1 MKPSH
6 LKRPFPRFVPLAKTA
21 LALTVLATVA
31 ACTSVS
37 DHQRTADTPIP
48 IQTVNSAGGEVA
60 RVRAYESSDRLHV
73 SGSIGKSFGRPHPY
87 AAHVDVQLVD
97 ASGRVI
103 AEKQDDID
111 PGHPLSAGTRSGKQ
125 GYAAS
130 FPLSDARKA
139 AKIVVRYHLE
149 GHSA

>member
-1 MKPSH
+1 M
-6 LKRPFPRFVPLAKTA
+6 
-21 LALTVLATVA
+21 
-31 ACTSVS
+31 
-37 DHQRTADTPIP
+37 
-48 IQTVNSAGGEVA
+48 A
-60 RVRAYESSDRLHV
+60 RVHAYESFGRLHV
-73 SGSIGKSFGRPHPY
+73 SGSVGKSFGRPHPY

-103 AEKQDDID
+103 AEKQDNID
-111 PGHPLSAGTRSGKQ
+111 PGHPLSAGSRSGKQ

-130 FPLSDARKA
+130 FPLSEARNA